1 MDKDSLL
8 EIDKR
13 KQPAEETSF
22 SEIDKG
28 KRPLEETS
36 AEEESTSRGMADL
49 PWFDQRPVNDKRVP
63 DQLDDADSSISFMGL
78 LRPKLEVQNPFHAS
92 KLREKSENIGKSS
105 LTSLASDKRVISQL
119 PNLDLSLLPPRVP
132 LGSFPIHHRGVPTAW
147 PQQYCPVLSSPNPN
161 LFRSPTPGS
170 EQQPCE
176 LLTIFYAGKVNVYH
190 VPADK
195 AKDIMEVASRTSVC
209 AGNGNVGTPS
219 SSAPSTPFVSPPPRS
234 ETLSPV
240 TPFPPNLAESFVTRA
255 QFAQTINTAALPISR
270 KFSIQRFLEKR
281 NDRLYGRAPYAPPP
295 QN

>member
-1 MDKDSLL
+1 MDKDSLS
-8 EIDKR
+8 EIDKG
-13 KQPAEETSF
+13 KQPVEETSF

-28 KRPLEETS
+28 KRLLEETS

-49 PWFDQRPVNDKRVP
+49 PWFDQRPVNDKRVS

-78 LRPKLEVQNPFHAS
+78 LRPKLEVRSPFHAS
-92 KLREKSENIGKSS
+92 KLTEKSENIGKSS
-105 LTSLASDKRVISQL
+105 LTSLASDKRVLCQL

-132 LGSFPIHHRGVPTAW
+132 MGSFPIHHRGVPAAW
-147 PQQYCPVLSSPNPN
+147 PQQYFPVLSSPNPN

-176 LLTIFYAGKVNVYH
+176 LLTIFYAGKVNVYN

-209 AGNGNVGTPS
+209 AGKGNVGTPL
-219 SSAPSTPFVSPPPRS
+219 SSAPSTPFLSAPPRS

-240 TPFPPNLAESFVTRA
+240 TPFPPNLAEPFVTRA
-255 QFAQTINTAALPISR
+255 QSVQTINTAALPISR